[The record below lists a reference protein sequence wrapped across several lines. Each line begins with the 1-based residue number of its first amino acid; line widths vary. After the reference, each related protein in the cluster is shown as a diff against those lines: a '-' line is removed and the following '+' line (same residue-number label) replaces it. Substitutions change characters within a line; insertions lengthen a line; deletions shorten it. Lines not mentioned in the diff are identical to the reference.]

1 MSDQLPKLFFT
12 DDDSTGVLLGAPEP
26 DFPTRLD
33 DMPLSP
39 VRLVP
44 VALIT
49 TSELEYVRDGG
60 QGAREDLVSRLQA
73 ADIGHMSSLH
83 RFAPRSSRKLAKR
96 TAVF

>member
-1 MSDQLPKLFFT
+1 
-12 DDDSTGVLLGAPEP
+12 
-26 DFPTRLD
+26 
-33 DMPLSP
+33 
-39 VRLVP
+39 